1 MCDFSVISMA
11 LLPSF
16 LVQERIMFAN
26 LLDVEEMTSSIT
38 LSCSCRYSIFLNFF
52 FKCVCVC
59 VCERNCSSF
68 SLSLGKESG

>member
-38 LSCSCRYSIFLNFF
+38 LSCSCRYSVFFLNFF
-52 FKCVCVC
+52 FKCVCVK
-59 VCERNCSSF
+59 EIAAD
-68 SLSLGKESG
+68 SLFL